1 MWLPGFSL
9 RKYSAK
15 IRTYVNYLSFTDE
28 IENNITTKKEDGI
41 ANVELL
47 PWSYTCVYP
56 PPTPRHTVCPCSQKI
71 NYIFRNRLHVQKG
84 KQLNGQQ

>member
-56 PPTPRHTVCPCSQKI
+56 PPPPDTQFVHVVKKSITFFETVYMCKKA
-71 NYIFRNRLHVQKG
+71 NN
-84 KQLNGQQ
+84 